1 MSGIMSQQDI
11 IMQMYINELRKC
23 KKIFFERANDLND
36 EIADKISKPI
46 DEDLY
51 ILKGVKLPDEEF
63 KVKVRSVIE
72 IVIAEYASVVKG
84 NVVIQKEQLE
94 YLSQGMSINEL
105 EPIKTEKID
114 MEQQLPKIKKQI
126 IKQALNYFNEKNKDN
141 TMYWQRENEV
151 KKIVKKIV
159 ELKSVG
165 KAIINLEKI
174 YEEVLQQM
182 IYLQQEFIVEY
193 MENEIDKKMSAYVK
207 RK

>member
-105 EPIKTEKID
+105 EPIKTENID

-193 MENEIDKKMSAYVK
+193 MENEIDNKMSAYVK

>member
-1 MSGIMSQQDI
+1 M
-11 IMQMYINELRKC
+11 
-23 KKIFFERANDLND
+23 
-36 EIADKISKPI
+36 
-46 DEDLY
+46 
-51 ILKGVKLPDEEF
+51 
-63 KVKVRSVIE
+63 
-72 IVIAEYASVVKG
+72 IAEYASVVKG

>member
-141 TMYWQRENEV
+141 TMY
-151 KKIVKKIV
+151 
-159 ELKSVG
+159 
-165 KAIINLEKI
+165 
-174 YEEVLQQM
+174 
-182 IYLQQEFIVEY
+182 
-193 MENEIDKKMSAYVK
+193 
-207 RK
+207 